1 MLGQITDIVS
11 SKGLNIENL
20 ANKGREDIAYTVL
33 DFDTVVPNE
42 LKNEIENIKDVMTV
56 RILK

>member
-20 ANKGREDIAYTVL
+20 ANKGREDIAYTIL
-33 DFDTVVPNE
+33 DFDTSIPKE
-42 LKNEIENIKDVMTV
+42 LKEEIENIKDVMTV